1 MRTAPFLPY
10 ARRSRCSTKLQ
21 LDLRMK
27 SSHPPPGVAVAP
39 LGYKCIGCGQG
50 EPVEESRENVAC
62 WNHTYTAE
70 HRTRLIL
77 TAGRDSY
84 NFRRLRVRTRTDD
97 FPTGSEGP
105 IN

>member
-1 MRTAPFLPY
+1 MQRKA
-10 ARRSRCSTKLQ
+10 AANQGSRDPGHIQPGML
-21 LDLRMK
+21 
-27 SSHPPPGVAVAP
+27 HPIHYRIKGDGA
-39 LGYKCIGCGQG
+39 
-50 EPVEESRENVAC
+50 EPVEDSRENVAC

-77 TAGRDSY
+77 TAVLDSY

-97 FPTGSEGP
+97 FPTGSKGP